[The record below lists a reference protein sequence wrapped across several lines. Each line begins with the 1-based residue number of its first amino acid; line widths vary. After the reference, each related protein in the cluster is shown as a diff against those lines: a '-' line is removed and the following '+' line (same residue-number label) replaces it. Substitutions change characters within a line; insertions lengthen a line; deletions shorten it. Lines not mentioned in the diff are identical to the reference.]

1 MPTYT
6 MKNKSSGE
14 VTEMILSLSER
25 QELLDTGEWDQQL
38 STPNFVSDTQSTLRR
53 AGSDWTDHL
62 SRIKKG
68 SGRDNSI
75 KV

>member
-6 MKNKSSGE
+6 MKNKASGE

-25 QELLDTGEWDQQL
+25 DQLLDTGEWDQQL
-38 STPNFVSDTQSTLRR
+38 STPNFVSDTKSTLRR
-53 AGSDWTDHL
+53 AGSDWSEHL
-62 SRIKKG
+62 TRIKKG

-75 KV
+75 TV

>member
-53 AGSDWTDHL
+53 AGKDWTDHL